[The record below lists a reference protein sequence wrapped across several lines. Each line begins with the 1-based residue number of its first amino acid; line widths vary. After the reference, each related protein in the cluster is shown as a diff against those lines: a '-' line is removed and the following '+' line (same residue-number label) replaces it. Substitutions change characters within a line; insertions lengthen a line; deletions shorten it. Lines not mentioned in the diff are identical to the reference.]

1 MEDRGSITIFRQK
14 FFVTVPR
21 IFVGE
26 PLSVILISGI
36 EKFHAYEWII
46 TNFYGNLLS
55 HSTKKF
61 CWGTLLCFTKFL
73 VSKKLMDKRGEEGG
87 SITFF
92 VHNFFLS
99 QCQKFS

>member
-1 MEDRGSITIFRQK
+1 MSK
-14 FFVTVPR
+14 

-26 PLSVILISGI
+26 PLSALLISGI
-36 EKFHAYEWII
+36 EKFHAYEAFSRFSIE
-46 TNFYGNLLS
+46 NMLP
-55 HSTKKF
+55 HSTEKLRR
-61 CWGTLLCFTKFL
+61 GILLCFTKFL
-73 VSKKLMDKRGEEGG
+73 VSKKLMERRGGEEGG